1 LPLTYEQRQE
11 IRAARSAALRQA
23 AGMLNGQVAFS
34 QLCYD
39 AAGGDPEKAL
49 WIALDNLDLRYE
61 LANFTPK

>member
-1 LPLTYEQRQE
+1 
-11 IRAARSAALRQA
+11 
-23 AGMLNGQVAFS
+23 MLNGQVAFS